1 MPQQLIKKYSVKWWK
16 LDRSSGL
23 CLKCNRILISLCIS
37 KAIWLCKN
45 TRFVC
50 PSEPGFTKREKK
62 RSLLKSLKIFYV
74 KKMSQ

>member
-1 MPQQLIKKYSVKWWK
+1 MLYAMPEASDRTSCTKT
-16 LDRSSGL
+16 RSSGL